1 MSKQEQF
8 LQHITEGYTF
18 KGPSLDLGGAMLNG
32 ECVPGAIV
40 KVPFK
45 TINRHGLIAGA
56 TGGGKTKTLQILAE
70 QFSLQGIPS
79 LLMDIKGDLSGIAMP
94 GASNAKIV
102 ERHSK
107 IGIPFTAAGSPVE
120 FLSLSDERGAR
131 LRATVTEFG
140 PVLFSRILGLND
152 TQSSIISVVFKYCD
166 DKDLPLLDLQDMRKV
181 LQYITSD
188 GKTEIE
194 AAYGRVSL
202 DSVGTILRKIV
213 ELEQQRADMFFGELS
228 FEVNDLCRTDA
239 QGRGMIS
246 IVRLTDIQDRP
257 KLFSTFM
264 LQLLAEIYATFPETG
279 DVEKPKLAIFI
290 DEAHLVFSEASKT
303 LLNQIE
309 AIVRLI
315 RSKGVGVFFIT
326 QNPTDIPESVLGQ
339 LGMKIQHALRAFT
352 AKDRKA
358 IKLAAENYP
367 ISNFYNVGDTITQ
380 LGIGEAFVTVLNE
393 KGIPTPLAH
402 VMLRAP
408 QSRMDVLTDEEING
422 IVNRSELVRKYNQV
436 VDRKSAHE
444 ILTAKMEEAHEA
456 ARQEELRK
464 QQEKAMVQ
472 PRTTSTTSR
481 SAPKSTI
488 EQIIGSPTTRQIGN
502 TIARELTRG
511 LLGVLGMG
519 GTTTRRRTTTT
530 TTRRKK

>member
-1 MSKQEQF
+1 
-8 LQHITEGYTF
+8 
-18 KGPSLDLGGAMLNG
+18 
-32 ECVPGAIV
+32 
-40 KVPFK
+40 
-45 TINRHGLIAGA
+45 
-56 TGGGKTKTLQILAE
+56 
-70 QFSLQGIPS
+70 
-79 LLMDIKGDLSGIAMP
+79 
-94 GASNAKIV
+94 
-102 ERHSK
+102 
-107 IGIPFTAAGSPVE
+107 
-120 FLSLSDERGAR
+120 
-131 LRATVTEFG
+131 
-140 PVLFSRILGLND
+140 
-152 TQSSIISVVFKYCD
+152 
-166 DKDLPLLDLQDMRKV
+166 
-181 LQYITSD
+181 
-188 GKTEIE
+188 
-194 AAYGRVSL
+194 
-202 DSVGTILRKIV
+202 
-213 ELEQQRADMFFGELS
+213 
-228 FEVNDLCRTDA
+228 
-239 QGRGMIS
+239 
-246 IVRLTDIQDRP
+246 
-257 KLFSTFM
+257 
-264 LQLLAEIYATFPETG
+264 
-279 DVEKPKLAIFI
+279 
-290 DEAHLVFSEASKT
+290 LVFSEASKT

-339 LGMKIQHALRAFT
+339 LGMKVQHALRAFT